1 MTNENFPNVIF
12 AKDSLLLSGV
22 SREDEGTWTCIAS
35 NIAGSD
41 SILMTQMNQILYE
54 ATVGQDLVLN
64 CAIDANPQPRFKWF
78 FENNQINTFAKSVS
92 LDELTGQLTVENV
105 TLSNEGTDPR
115 TQNMK

>member
-41 SILMTQMNQILYE
+41 SISHQLLIE
-54 ATVGQDLVLN
+54 WAPKVRIGRVIHVVGNGSL
-64 CAIDANPQPRFKWF
+64 
-78 FENNQINTFAKSVS
+78 KSKV
-92 LDELTGQLTVENV
+92 GV
-105 TLSNEGTDPR
+105 
-115 TQNMK
+115 

>member
-1 MTNENFPNVIF
+1 
-12 AKDSLLLSGV
+12 
-22 SREDEGTWTCIAS
+22 
-35 NIAGSD
+35 
-41 SILMTQMNQILYE
+41 MNQILYE

-115 TQNMK
+115 TVHLKQPGKLEMIKSEDP

>member
-1 MTNENFPNVIF
+1 
-12 AKDSLLLSGV
+12 
-22 SREDEGTWTCIAS
+22 
-35 NIAGSD
+35 
-41 SILMTQMNQILYE
+41 MNQILYE

-115 TQNMK
+115 TQNLKPIHFSCICTSPKILDKANTHVMHIIHMVFLSHQWM

>member
-1 MTNENFPNVIF
+1 
-12 AKDSLLLSGV
+12 
-22 SREDEGTWTCIAS
+22 
-35 NIAGSD
+35 
-41 SILMTQMNQILYE
+41 MNQILYE

-105 TLSNEGTDPR
+105 TLSNEGMDPR
-115 TQNMK
+115 TQNLEQTQINCNWPGPRIPDKVNTHAMHIIHMVYL